1 MPSDF
6 FIWWQC
12 VHFLHCLITYSNA
25 QKEAGGQ
32 RPLKAGPP
40 GCWPMTVKTWTG
52 IVLIRCCSHNVENP
66 ASVWALY
73 RRAWGMINLQSF
85 EWHKNMG
92 LKYNTLPL
100 VNRSP
105 RLPFA
110 FSFPSQ
116 HLCLILLSLQFPHL
130 LSHILSW
137 SFCPQFLSFIFH
149 LQTNCLDS
157 YTPNPSFFL
166 FSFFLSSHFCIH
178 STTWLVLLSCPNSQQ
193 RL

>member
-1 MPSDF
+1 M
-6 FIWWQC
+6 
-12 VHFLHCLITYSNA
+12 V
-25 QKEAGGQ
+25 
-32 RPLKAGPP
+32 
-40 GCWPMTVKTWTG
+40 
-52 IVLIRCCSHNVENP
+52 
-66 ASVWALY
+66 
-73 RRAWGMINLQSF
+73 NLQSF

-92 LKYNTLPL
+92 LKCNTLPL

-116 HLCLILLSLQFPHL
+116 RLCLILLSLQFPHL

-166 FSFFLSSHFCIH
+166 FSFFYPPTSAFTRPLDLSFCHVLTLNRDSKESLGMRH
-178 STTWLVLLSCPNSQQ
+178 SSQSG
-193 RL
+193 